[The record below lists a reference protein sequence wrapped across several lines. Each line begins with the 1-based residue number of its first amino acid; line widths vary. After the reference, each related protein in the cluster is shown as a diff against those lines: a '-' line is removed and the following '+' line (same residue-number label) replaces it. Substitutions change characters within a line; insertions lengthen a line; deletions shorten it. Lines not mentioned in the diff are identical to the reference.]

1 MKYFPQLY
9 SIGLVTALSTFQTD
23 FSERDFSIDLS
34 PKISAD
40 CAKEKGTAKVVCL
53 AEAFKATLNAEQA
66 AQLQLEYNKSNAVKW
81 SNFPEF
87 RPTRVGIRLGL
98 LNPAQLAVAKALMS
112 AVLSHESEHE
122 GFGEMEG
129 NLAADDF
136 FGQHTNNPKLFSS
149 GNFFIAF
156 LGKPSTTDLW
166 ELQFGGHHFAF
177 ANTYKGGK
185 IIGATPSFRGVEPS
199 VFEWNGK
206 KYQPLEQEKEAF
218 AALIG
223 LLKEEEKTTAK
234 LRLSFNNILLGPNQ
248 DGKFPL
254 EKQGVKVGNLS
265 SAQQKWVKKAMES
278 YVRDLDA
285 ETADEFMKKYTAEL
299 PDTYVAYAGSG
310 TMNQVGDYV
319 RIDGPSIWIEYS
331 AQPSRDIPGTTHPHS
346 VWRDR
351 KSDYGGN

>member
-1 MKYFPQLY
+1 MKHFPLLY
-9 SIGLVTALSTFQTD
+9 SIGLVTVFSTFQTD
-23 FSERDFSIDLS
+23 FSERDLPIHLS

-40 CAKEKGTAKVVCL
+40 CTKEKGTAKVVCL
-53 AEAFKATLNAEQA
+53 AEAFKATLNAEQT
-66 AQLQLEYNKSNAVKW
+66 AQLQLEYTKSNAAKW
-81 SNFPEF
+81 SNFPEL
-87 RPTRVGIRLGL
+87 RPIRVGIRLGL
-98 LNPAQLAVAKALMS
+98 LNPTQLAAAKALMS
-112 AVLSHESEHE
+112 VVLSHESEHE

-136 FGQHTNNPKLFSS
+136 FGQHTNNPKMFSS

-156 LGKPSTTDLW
+156 LGKPTMTDLW
-166 ELQFGGHHFAF
+166 ELQFGGHHYAF
-177 ANTYKGGK
+177 ANTYKGGR
-185 IIGATPSFRGVEPS
+185 IIGVTPSFRGVEPS
-199 VFEWNGK
+199 IFEWNGK
-206 KYQPLEQEKEAF
+206 KYQPLEQEKDAF
-218 AALIG
+218 AALIA
-223 LLKEEEKTTAK
+223 LLNEEEKTTAK
-234 LRLSFNNILLGPNQ
+234 LRMSFNNILLGPNQ

-265 SAQQKWVKKAMES
+265 SAQQKWVRKAMEN

-285 ETADEFMKKYTAEL
+285 ETAEEFMKKYTTEL